1 MKNIFVFVLILLT
14 SVLAQAQKAVDNN
27 YNLPPGV
34 VLQKKGVEKK
44 DLSYKLNLENYS
56 TNQLADNFLRK
67 FTKEELMQMENNKD
81 EDYFYYKK
89 ANDYFMSL
97 SDKVRKIYTYDELWS
112 IYIFDQ
118 DLKQKLTNIK

>member
-89 ANDYFMSL
+89 ANEYFLSL
-97 SDKVRKIYTYDELWS
+97 SNKVRKIYTYDELWF
-112 IYIFDQ
+112 IYMFDQ

>member
-56 TNQLADNFLRK
+56 ANQLADNFLRK
-67 FTKEELMQMENNKD
+67 FTKEELMQMENDKS

-112 IYIFDQ
+112 IYMFDQ

>member
-56 TNQLADNFLRK
+56 ANQLADNFLRK

-89 ANDYFMSL
+89 ANEYFLSL
-97 SDKVRKIYTYDELWS
+97 SNKVRKIYTYDELWF
-112 IYIFDQ
+112 IYMFDQ

>member
-1 MKNIFVFVLILLT
+1 MKNIFVFVLILLA
-14 SVLAQAQKAVDNN
+14 SVLVQAQKAVDNN

-56 TNQLADNFLRK
+56 ANQLADNFLRK

-112 IYIFDQ
+112 IYMFDQ

>member
-1 MKNIFVFVLILLT
+1 MKNIFVFVLILLA
-14 SVLAQAQKAVDNN
+14 SVLVQAQKAVDNN

-112 IYIFDQ
+112 IYMFDQ

>member
-67 FTKEELMQMENNKD
+67 FTKEELMQMENDKG

-112 IYIFDQ
+112 IYMFDQ

>member
-1 MKNIFVFVLILLT
+1 MKNIFVFVLILLA

-67 FTKEELMQMENNKD
+67 FTKEELMQMENDKG

-112 IYIFDQ
+112 IYMFDQ